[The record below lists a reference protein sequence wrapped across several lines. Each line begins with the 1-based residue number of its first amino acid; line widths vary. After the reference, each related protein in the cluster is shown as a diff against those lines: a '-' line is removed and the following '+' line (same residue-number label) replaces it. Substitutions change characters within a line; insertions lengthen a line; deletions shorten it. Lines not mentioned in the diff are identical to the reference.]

1 MSYDYP
7 TYKGDPYQFSEKG
20 VKISLKNEYGHYVS
34 VLMFESGFQS
44 NFQKCH
50 QAYIFSRSI
59 MSRDIDLR

>member
-7 TYKGDPYQFSEKG
+7 TYKGGPYQFSEKS
-20 VKISLKNEYGHYVS
+20 VKISLKNEYGPNIS
-34 VLMFESGFQS
+34 VLMFKSVFQS

-59 MSRDIDLR
+59 TSRDIDLK